1 MPQLDKVTFSNQ
13 VFWLLLTLFVLYL
26 ILILYILPLIH
37 KIMSS
42 RRVLLQNFIQKG
54 YLYSNRITKNTKYNS
69 FVNFSGFFYMGITMF
84 CIKLAKKFLESS
96 NIIFKIN

>member
-42 RRVLLQNFIQKG
+42 
-54 YLYSNRITKNTKYNS
+54 NRITKNTKYNS

-84 CIKLAKKFLESS
+84 CVKLAKKFLESS